1 MKKKLSVII
10 SVICIIVS
18 LGSISGTL
26 YYAKNHNTS
35 SMMQQAGGTPPSMPS
50 QGDNSSQDNN
60 QSNSQQNNESN
71 QQGSSE
77 NSNQSTN
84 DQSNSQNQNSSEQSS
99 ENSNSQAPTQNGQA
113 PSGMPGQDS
122 NGNQQGA
129 PGQSDQNSS
138 SNQQGMPGQSD
149 QNSNSSQPSMPGQ
162 NEQNSNQ
169 QGQMNQAATS
179 SSQSL
184 SALQIV
190 IISVSVLVFMLA
202 VTYLIM
208 SKFGAK
214 TLAETFY
221 GAKPTAIYA
230 VVNVVGTILLVG
242 ALVLSSNA
250 LLFNNTSST
259 NNTSQIT
266 TEGVVDVSDSQEL
279 SNKTLSAT
287 SSDESAIVVNDGG
300 SLNATGLT
308 ISKSGDSSNTENSEF
323 YGLNAAVLVQKGSE
337 ATIKDT
343 TIETSATGANAIFS
357 TGENATINVSNTKI
371 TTTGDSSRGLD
382 ATYGGT
388 INANKVTINTSGQ
401 HCAAV
406 ATDRGEGTVTVKNST
421 LNTNGKGSPCVYSTG
436 TISVSNSKGTATDSS
451 CAVIEGKNSI
461 TLNNT
466 KLTSYGVGRVDDGI
480 DNCGV
485 MIYQSMSGDA
495 GEGTGTFSATDSTLT
510 ISKKSKVYETSPMF
524 FITNTDAVINL
535 ENTKLNYGS
544 NQLVTVS
551 GNDGEWGSQGS
562 NGGNL
567 TFNATNQTL
576 NGNISV
582 DNISTASFVLKSST
596 LTSTINSENNAKE
609 VNLSLD
615 SSSKWVVTGD
625 SYVTTLTL
633 ENNDLSLIEDNG
645 YTIYYD
651 ASANSWLNGQTIT
664 LSNGGTLTPIK

>member
-10 SVICIIVS
+10 SIICIIVS

-35 SMMQQAGGTPPSMPS
+35 SMQQAGGTPPSMPS
-50 QGDNSSQDNN
+50 QGDNNSQNNN

-84 DQSNSQNQNSSEQSS
+84 DQANSSNQSS
-99 ENSNSQAPTQNGQA
+99 KNSNSQAPSQNGQA
-113 PSGMPGQDS
+113 PSGMPGQ
-122 NGNQQGA
+122 NQQGA
-129 PGQSDQNSS
+129 PGQGSNN
-138 SNQQGMPGQSD
+138 NQQG
-149 QNSNSSQPSMPGQ
+149 MPGQ

-169 QGQMNQAATS
+169 PGQMNQDMTS

-184 SALQIV
+184 SALQII

-202 VTYLIM
+202 ITYLIM
-208 SKFGAK
+208 SKFGSK

-230 VVNVVGTILLVG
+230 VVNVVGTILLVV

-250 LLFNNTSST
+250 LLFNNASS

-279 SNKTLSAT
+279 SNKTLSST

-343 TIETSATGANAIFS
+343 TIKTSTTGANAIFS

-466 KLTSYGVGRVDDGI
+466 KLTSYGIGRVDDGI

-495 GEGTGTFSATDSTLT
+495 SEGTGTFSATDSTLT

-582 DNISTASFVLKSST
+582 DNISTASFILKGST
-596 LTSTINSENNAKE
+596 LTSTINSENKAKE

-615 SSSKWVVTGD
+615 SSSKWIVTGD
-625 SYVTTLTL
+625 SYITTLTL

-645 YTIYYD
+645 HTIYYD

>member
-1 MKKKLSVII
+1 MKKKLSIII

-26 YYAKNHNTS
+26 YYAKKHNTS
-35 SMMQQAGGTPPSMPS
+35 SMMQQAGGTPPSMPNQGENS
-50 QGDNSSQDNN
+50 QNNVSNQQDSSQNN
-60 QSNSQQNNESN
+60 QSS
-71 QQGSSE
+71 
-77 NSNQSTN
+77 N
-84 DQSNSQNQNSSEQSS
+84 DQSNSQNQDSNDQTN
-99 ENSNSQAPTQNGQA
+99 ENSNGQA
-113 PSGMPGQDS
+113 P
-122 NGNQQGA
+122 NNQQGA
-129 PGQSDQNSS
+129 PGQSN
-138 SNQQGMPGQSD
+138 
-149 QNSNSSQPSMPGQ
+149 SQPTMPGQ
-162 NEQNSNQ
+162 NQQNNNQ
-169 QGQMNQAATS
+169 PGQMNQEMTS

-184 SALQIV
+184 TTLQIV
-190 IISVSVLVFMLA
+190 IISISVLVFMLA
-202 VTYLIM
+202 ITYLIM
-208 SKFGAK
+208 SKFGSR

-230 VVNVVGTILLVG
+230 VINVVGTILLVC

-250 LLFNNTSST
+250 LLFNNTSS

-279 SNKTLSAT
+279 SNKTLSDT
-287 SSDESAIVVNDGG
+287 SSDEYAIVVNDGG

-323 YGLNAAVLVQKGSE
+323 YGLNAAVLVQKESE
-337 ATIKDT
+337 ATIKNT
-343 TIETSATGANAIFS
+343 TIKTSATGANAIFS
-357 TGENATINVSNTKI
+357 TGENATLNVSNTKI

-388 INANKVTINTSGQ
+388 INANKVTITTSGQ

-406 ATDRGEGTVTVKNST
+406 ATDRGEGTVTVKNSI

-436 TISVSNSKGTATDSS
+436 TISVSDSKGTATNSS

-466 KLTSYGVGRVDDGI
+466 KLTSYGVGRVDEGI

-495 GEGTGTFSATDSTLT
+495 SEGTGTFSATDSTLT

-567 TFNATNQTL
+567 TLNATNQTL

-582 DNISTASFVLKSST
+582 DNISTASFILKSST
-596 LTSTINSENNAKE
+596 LTSTINSENNAKK

-615 SSSKWVVTGD
+615 SSSKWVITGD

-633 ENNDLSLIEDNG
+633 ENNDLSLIEDHG

-664 LSNGGTLTPIK
+664 LSNGGTLTPIQ

>member
-35 SMMQQAGGTPPSMPS
+35 SMMQQAGGTPPSMPN
-50 QGDNSSQDNN
+50 QGENS
-60 QSNSQQNNESN
+60 QNNESN
-71 QQGSSE
+71 QQDSPG
-77 NSNQSTN
+77 
-84 DQSNSQNQNSSEQSS
+84 QSNSQPTMPEQ
-99 ENSNSQAPTQNGQA
+99 
-113 PSGMPGQDS
+113 
-122 NGNQQGA
+122 NQQ
-129 PGQSDQNSS
+129 NN
-138 SNQQGMPGQSD
+138 NQP
-149 QNSNSSQPSMPGQ
+149 
-162 NEQNSNQ
+162 
-169 QGQMNQAATS
+169 GQMNQEMTS

-184 SALQIV
+184 TTLQIV
-190 IISVSVLVFMLA
+190 IISISVLVFMLA
-202 VTYLIM
+202 ITYLIM
-208 SKFGAK
+208 SKFGSR

-230 VVNVVGTILLVG
+230 VINVIGTILLVC

-250 LLFNNTSST
+250 LLFNNASS

-323 YGLNAAVLVQKGSE
+323 YGLNAAVLVQKESE

-343 TIETSATGANAIFS
+343 TIKTNASGANAVFA
-357 TGENATINVSNTKI
+357 TGENAVINVSNTKI
-371 TTTGDSSRGLD
+371 TTTWDSSRGLD

-388 INANKVTINTSGQ
+388 INANKVTITTSGH

-406 ATDRGEGTVTVKNST
+406 ATDRGEGTVTVKNSI

-436 TISVSNSKGTATDSS
+436 TISVSDSKGTATNSS

-495 GEGTGTFSATDSTLT
+495 SEGTGTFSATDSTLT

-567 TFNATNQTL
+567 TLNATNQTL

-582 DNISTASFVLKSST
+582 DNISTASFILKSST
-596 LTSTINSENNAKE
+596 LTSTINSENNAKK

-615 SSSKWVVTGD
+615 SSSKWIITGD

-633 ENNDLSLIEDNG
+633 ENNDLSLIEDHG

-664 LSNGGTLTPIK
+664 LSNGGTLTPIQ

>member
-18 LGSISGTL
+18 LSSISGTL
-26 YYAKNHNTS
+26 YYAKNHNTF
-35 SMMQQAGGTPPSMPS
+35 SMMQQTGETPPAMPS
-50 QGDNSSQDNN
+50 QRDNSSQDSN
-60 QSNSQQNNESN
+60 QNNSQQNNESN
-71 QQGSSE
+71 QQDSSE

-84 DQSNSQNQNSSEQSS
+84 DQSNSQ
-99 ENSNSQAPTQNGQA
+99 ATTQNGQA
-113 PSGMPGQDS
+113 PSGMPGQ
-122 NGNQQGA
+122 
-129 PGQSDQNSS
+129 
-138 SNQQGMPGQSD
+138 SD
-149 QNSNSSQPSMPGQ
+149 QNSNGTQQGMPGQ

-169 QGQMNQAATS
+169 PSQMNQNTS
-179 SSQSL
+179 SNLSL

-190 IISVSVLVFMLA
+190 IISVSVLVFMFA

-208 SKFGAK
+208 SKFGSK

-230 VVNVVGTILLVG
+230 VVNVVGTILLVC

-250 LLFNNTSST
+250 LLFNNASSS

-279 SNKTLSAT
+279 SNKTLSTT

-343 TIETSATGANAIFS
+343 TIETNATGANAIFS
-357 TGENATINVSNTKI
+357 TGENAIINVSNTKI
-371 TTTGDSSRGLD
+371 TTTEDSSRGLD

-388 INANKVTINTSGQ
+388 INANIVTITTSGQ

-436 TISVSNSKGTATDSS
+436 TISVSDSKGTATDSS

-495 GEGTGTFSATDSTLT
+495 SEGTGTFSATDSTLT

-567 TFNATNQTL
+567 TFNATNQIL

-582 DNISTASFVLKSST
+582 DNISTASFILKGST

-633 ENNDLSLIEDNG
+633 ENNDLSLIEDYG

-664 LSNGGTLTPIK
+664 LSNGGTLTPIQ

>member
-10 SVICIIVS
+10 SVICIIIS

-26 YYAKNHNTS
+26 YYAKNHNTF
-35 SMMQQAGGTPPSMPS
+35 SMMQQTGGTPPAMPS
-50 QGDNSSQDNN
+50 QRDNSSQDSN
-60 QSNSQQNNESN
+60 QNNSQQNNESN
-71 QQGSSE
+71 QQDSSE

-84 DQSNSQNQNSSEQSS
+84 DQSNSQ
-99 ENSNSQAPTQNGQA
+99 ATTQNGQA
-113 PSGMPGQDS
+113 PSGMPGQ
-122 NGNQQGA
+122 
-129 PGQSDQNSS
+129 
-138 SNQQGMPGQSD
+138 SD
-149 QNSNSSQPSMPGQ
+149 QNSNGTQQGMPGQ

-169 QGQMNQAATS
+169 PNQMNQNTS
-179 SSQSL
+179 SNQSL

-190 IISVSVLVFMLA
+190 IISVSVLVFMFA

-208 SKFGAK
+208 SKFGSK

-230 VVNVVGTILLVG
+230 VVNVVGTILLVC

-250 LLFNNTSST
+250 LLFNNASSS

-279 SNKTLSAT
+279 SNKTLSTT

-308 ISKSGDSSNTENSEF
+308 ISKSGDSSNTGNSEF

-343 TIETSATGANAIFS
+343 TIETNATGANAIFS
-357 TGENATINVSNTKI
+357 TGENAIINVSNTKI

-388 INANKVTINTSGQ
+388 INANIVTITTSGQ

-436 TISVSNSKGTATDSS
+436 TISVSDSKGTATDSS

-495 GEGTGTFSATDSTLT
+495 SEGTGTFSATDSTLT

-567 TFNATNQTL
+567 TFNATNQIL

-582 DNISTASFVLKSST
+582 DNISTASFILKSST

>member
-1 MKKKLSVII
+1 MKKKSSVII

-35 SMMQQAGGTPPSMPS
+35 SMMQQTGGTPPSMPN
-50 QGDNSSQDNN
+50 QGDNS
-60 QSNSQQNNESN
+60 QNNESN
-71 QQGSSE
+71 QQDSSQ
-77 NSNQSTN
+77 NNQSSN
-84 DQSNSQNQNSSEQSS
+84 DQSNSQNQDSNDQTNKNSTGQAPNNQQDFPEQ
-99 ENSNSQAPTQNGQA
+99 SNSQPT
-113 PSGMPGQDS
+113 MPEQ
-122 NGNQQGA
+122 NQQ
-129 PGQSDQNSS
+129 NN
-138 SNQQGMPGQSD
+138 NQP
-149 QNSNSSQPSMPGQ
+149 
-162 NEQNSNQ
+162 
-169 QGQMNQAATS
+169 GQMNQEMTL

-184 SALQIV
+184 TTLQIV
-190 IISVSVLVFMLA
+190 IISISVLVFMLA
-202 VTYLIM
+202 ITYLIM
-208 SKFGAK
+208 SKFGSR

-230 VVNVVGTILLVG
+230 VINVIGTILLVC

-250 LLFNNTSST
+250 LLFNNASS

-323 YGLNAAVLVQKGSE
+323 YGLNAAVLVQKESE
-337 ATIKDT
+337 ATIKNT
-343 TIETSATGANAIFS
+343 TIKTSATGANAIFS
-357 TGENATINVSNTKI
+357 TGENATLNVSNTKI

-388 INANKVTINTSGQ
+388 INANKVTITTSGQ

-406 ATDRGEGTVTVKNST
+406 ATDRGEGTVTVKNSI

-436 TISVSNSKGTATDSS
+436 TISVSDSKGTATNSS
-451 CAVIEGKNSI
+451 CSVIEGKNSI

-495 GEGTGTFSATDSTLT
+495 SEGTGTFSATDSTLT
-510 ISKKSKVYETSPMF
+510 ISKKSKAYETSPMF

-567 TFNATNQTL
+567 TLNATNQTL

-582 DNISTASFVLKSST
+582 DNISTASFILKSST

-633 ENNDLSLIEDNG
+633 ENNDLSLIEDHG

-664 LSNGGTLTPIK
+664 LSNGGTLTPIQ

>member
-35 SMMQQAGGTPPSMPS
+35 SMMQQTGGTPPSMPS
-50 QGDNSSQDNN
+50 QGDNRSQDSN

-71 QQGSSE
+71 QQDSSE

-84 DQSNSQNQNSSEQSS
+84 DQSNSNQNL
-99 ENSNSQAPTQNGQA
+99 NSQAPTQNGQA
-113 PSGMPGQDS
+113 PNDMPGQDS
-122 NGNQQGA
+122 NGNQQGI
-129 PGQSDQNSS
+129 
-138 SNQQGMPGQSD
+138 
-149 QNSNSSQPSMPGQ
+149 PGQ

-169 QGQMNQAATS
+169 PGQINQNTS
-179 SSQSL
+179 SNQSL

-208 SKFGAK
+208 SKFESK

-230 VVNVVGTILLVG
+230 VVNVVRTILLVC

-250 LLFNNTSST
+250 LLFNNASAT

-343 TIETSATGANAIFS
+343 TIETNATGANAIFS
-357 TGENATINVSNTKI
+357 TGENAITNVSNTKI

-388 INANKVTINTSGQ
+388 INANKVTITTSGQ

-495 GEGTGTFSATDSTLT
+495 SEGTGTFSATDSTLT
-510 ISKKSKVYETSPMF
+510 ISKKSKVYKTSPMF

-615 SSSKWVVTGD
+615 SSSKWIVTGD

-645 YTIYYD
+645 HTIYYD

-664 LSNGGTLTPIK
+664 LSNGGTLTPMK

>member
-35 SMMQQAGGTPPSMPS
+35 SMMQQAGGTPPSMPN
-50 QGDNSSQDNN
+50 QGENS
-60 QSNSQQNNESN
+60 QNNESN
-71 QQGSSE
+71 QQDSSQ
-77 NSNQSTN
+77 NNQSSN
-84 DQSNSQNQNSSEQSS
+84 DQSNSQNQDSNDQTN
-99 ENSNSQAPTQNGQA
+99 ENSNGQA
-113 PSGMPGQDS
+113 P
-122 NGNQQGA
+122 NNQQGA
-129 PGQSDQNSS
+129 SGQNNSQPTMPGK
-138 SNQQGMPGQSD
+138 NQQ
-149 QNSNSSQPSMPGQ
+149 NNNQPA
-162 NEQNSNQ
+162 
-169 QGQMNQAATS
+169 QMNQEMTS

-184 SALQIV
+184 TALQIV
-190 IISVSVLVFMLA
+190 IITISVLVFMLA
-202 VTYLIM
+202 ITYLIM
-208 SKFGAK
+208 SKFGSK
-214 TLAETFY
+214 TLVETFY
-221 GAKPTAIYA
+221 GTKPTAIYA
-230 VVNVVGTILLVG
+230 VANVVGTILLVC

-250 LLFNNTSST
+250 LLFNNSSAK

-266 TEGVVDVSDSQEL
+266 IEGVVDVSDSQEL

-343 TIETSATGANAIFS
+343 TIKTSATGANAIFS
-357 TGENATINVSNTKI
+357 TGENATLNVSNTKI

-388 INANKVTINTSGQ
+388 INANKVTITTSGQ

-406 ATDRGEGTVTVKNST
+406 ATDRGEGTVTVKNSI

-436 TISVSNSKGTATDSS
+436 TISVSDSKGMATNSS

-466 KLTSYGVGRVDDGI
+466 KLTSYGIGRVDDGI

-495 GEGTGTFSATDSTLT
+495 NEGTGTFSATDSTLT
-510 ISKKSKVYETSPMF
+510 ISKKSKIYETSPMF
-524 FITNTDAVINL
+524 FITNTDAVVNL

-551 GNDGEWGSQGS
+551 GNDGEWGSQES

-567 TFNATNQTL
+567 TLNATNQIL

-582 DNISTASFVLKSST
+582 DNISTASFILKGST

-633 ENNDLSLIEDNG
+633 ENNDLSLIEDHG

-664 LSNGGTLTPIK
+664 LSNGGTLTPIQ

>member
-1 MKKKLSVII
+1 
-10 SVICIIVS
+10 
-18 LGSISGTL
+18 
-26 YYAKNHNTS
+26 
-35 SMMQQAGGTPPSMPS
+35 MPN
-50 QGDNSSQDNN
+50 QGENS
-60 QSNSQQNNESN
+60 QNNESN
-71 QQGSSE
+71 QQDSSQ
-77 NSNQSTN
+77 NNQSSN
-84 DQSNSQNQNSSEQSS
+84 DQSNSQNQDSNDQTNENSTGQAPNNQQDFPEQ
-99 ENSNSQAPTQNGQA
+99 SNSQPT
-113 PSGMPGQDS
+113 MPEQ
-122 NGNQQGA
+122 NQQ
-129 PGQSDQNSS
+129 NN
-138 SNQQGMPGQSD
+138 NQP
-149 QNSNSSQPSMPGQ
+149 
-162 NEQNSNQ
+162 
-169 QGQMNQAATS
+169 GQMNQEMTL

-184 SALQIV
+184 TTLQIV
-190 IISVSVLVFMLA
+190 IISISVLVFMLA
-202 VTYLIM
+202 ITYLIM
-208 SKFGAK
+208 SKFGSR

-230 VVNVVGTILLVG
+230 VINVIGTILLVC

-250 LLFNNTSST
+250 LLFNNSSAT

-323 YGLNAAVLVQKGSE
+323 YGLNAAVLVQKESE
-337 ATIKDT
+337 ATIKNT
-343 TIETSATGANAIFS
+343 TIKTSATGANAIFS
-357 TGENATINVSNTKI
+357 TGENAIINVSNTKI

-388 INANKVTINTSGQ
+388 INANKVTITTSGQ

-406 ATDRGEGTVTVKNST
+406 ATDRGEGTVTVKNSI

-436 TISVSNSKGTATDSS
+436 TISVSDSKGTATNSS

-466 KLTSYGVGRVDDGI
+466 KLTSYGVGRVNDGI

-495 GEGTGTFSATDSTLT
+495 SEGTGTFSTTDSTLT

-567 TFNATNQTL
+567 TLNATNQTL

-582 DNISTASFVLKSST
+582 ANISTASFILKSST

-633 ENNDLSLIEDNG
+633 EDNDLSLIEDNG

>member
-18 LGSISGTL
+18 SGSISGTL

-35 SMMQQAGGTPPSMPS
+35 SMMQQAGGTPPSMPN
-50 QGDNSSQDNN
+50 QGENS
-60 QSNSQQNNESN
+60 QNNESN
-71 QQGSSE
+71 QQDSPG
-77 NSNQSTN
+77 
-84 DQSNSQNQNSSEQSS
+84 QSNSQPTMPEQ
-99 ENSNSQAPTQNGQA
+99 
-113 PSGMPGQDS
+113 
-122 NGNQQGA
+122 NQQ
-129 PGQSDQNSS
+129 NN
-138 SNQQGMPGQSD
+138 NQP
-149 QNSNSSQPSMPGQ
+149 
-162 NEQNSNQ
+162 
-169 QGQMNQAATS
+169 GQMNQEMTS

-184 SALQIV
+184 TTLQIV
-190 IISVSVLVFMLA
+190 IISISVLVFMLA
-202 VTYLIM
+202 ITYLIM
-208 SKFGAK
+208 SKFGSR

-230 VVNVVGTILLVG
+230 VINVIGTILLVC

-250 LLFNNTSST
+250 LLFNNASS

-323 YGLNAAVLVQKGSE
+323 YGLNAAVLVQKESE
-337 ATIKDT
+337 ATIKNT
-343 TIETSATGANAIFS
+343 TIKTSATGANAIFS
-357 TGENATINVSNTKI
+357 TGENATLNVSNTKI

-388 INANKVTINTSGQ
+388 INANKVTITTSGQ

-406 ATDRGEGTVTVKNST
+406 ATDRGEGTVTVKNSI

-436 TISVSNSKGTATDSS
+436 TISVSDSKGTATNSS

-495 GEGTGTFSATDSTLT
+495 SEGTGTFSATDSTLT

-567 TFNATNQTL
+567 TLNATNQTL

-582 DNISTASFVLKSST
+582 DNISTASFILKSST
-596 LTSTINSENNAKE
+596 LTSTINSENNAKK

-615 SSSKWVVTGD
+615 SSSKWVITGD

-633 ENNDLSLIEDNG
+633 ENNDLSLIEDHG

-664 LSNGGTLTPIK
+664 LSNGGTLTPIQ

>member
-18 LGSISGTL
+18 LSSISGTL
-26 YYAKNHNTS
+26 YYAKNHNTF
-35 SMMQQAGGTPPSMPS
+35 SMMQQTGGTPPAMPS
-50 QGDNSSQDNN
+50 QGDNSSQDSN
-60 QSNSQQNNESN
+60 QNNSQQNNESN
-71 QQGSSE
+71 QQDSSE

-84 DQSNSQNQNSSEQSS
+84 DQSNS
-99 ENSNSQAPTQNGQA
+99 NSQATTQNGQA
-113 PSGMPGQDS
+113 PSGML
-122 NGNQQGA
+122 
-129 PGQSDQNSS
+129 GQSN
-138 SNQQGMPGQSD
+138 
-149 QNSNSSQPSMPGQ
+149 QNSNGTQQGMPGQ

-169 QGQMNQAATS
+169 PSQMNQNTS
-179 SSQSL
+179 SNLSL

-190 IISVSVLVFMLA
+190 IISVSVLVFMFA

-208 SKFGAK
+208 SKFGSK

-230 VVNVVGTILLVG
+230 VVNVVGTILLVC

-250 LLFNNTSST
+250 LLFNNASSS

-279 SNKTLSAT
+279 SNKTLSTT

-343 TIETSATGANAIFS
+343 TIKTSATGANAIFS
-357 TGENATINVSNTKI
+357 TGENAIINVSNTKI
-371 TTTGDSSRGLD
+371 TTTEDSSRGLD

-388 INANKVTINTSGQ
+388 INANIVTITTSGQ

-406 ATDRGEGTVTVKNST
+406 ATDRGEGTVTVKNSI

-436 TISVSNSKGTATDSS
+436 TISVSDSKGMATNSS

-466 KLTSYGVGRVDDGI
+466 KLTSYGIGRVDDGI

-495 GEGTGTFSATDSTLT
+495 SEGTGTFSATDSTLT
-510 ISKKSKVYETSPMF
+510 ISKKSKIYETSPMF

-567 TFNATNQTL
+567 ILNATNQIL

-582 DNISTASFVLKSST
+582 DNISTASFILKGST

-633 ENNDLSLIEDNG
+633 ENNDLSLIEDHG

-664 LSNGGTLTPIK
+664 LSNGGTLTPIQ

>member
-50 QGDNSSQDNN
+50 QGDNSSQDSN

-84 DQSNSQNQNSSEQSS
+84 DQSNSQNQDSSEQSS

-129 PGQSDQNSS
+129 PGQSDQNS
-138 SNQQGMPGQSD
+138 
-149 QNSNSSQPSMPGQ
+149 NSSQPSMPGQ

-169 QGQMNQAATS
+169 PGQMNQDATS

-190 IISVSVLVFMLA
+190 IISVSALVFMLA

-208 SKFGAK
+208 SKFGTK

-279 SNKTLSAT
+279 SNKTLSTT

-343 TIETSATGANAIFS
+343 TIKTNATGANAIFS

-461 TLNNT
+461 TLKNT

-495 GEGTGTFSATDSTLT
+495 SEGTGTFSATDSTLT

-551 GNDGEWGSQGS
+551 GNDGEWGNQGS

-664 LSNGGTLTPIK
+664 LSNGGTLTPMK

>member
-1 MKKKLSVII
+1 
-10 SVICIIVS
+10 
-18 LGSISGTL
+18 
-26 YYAKNHNTS
+26 
-35 SMMQQAGGTPPSMPS
+35 
-50 QGDNSSQDNN
+50 
-60 QSNSQQNNESN
+60 
-71 QQGSSE
+71 
-77 NSNQSTN
+77 
-84 DQSNSQNQNSSEQSS
+84 
-99 ENSNSQAPTQNGQA
+99 
-113 PSGMPGQDS
+113 
-122 NGNQQGA
+122 
-129 PGQSDQNSS
+129 
-138 SNQQGMPGQSD
+138 
-149 QNSNSSQPSMPGQ
+149 
-162 NEQNSNQ
+162 
-169 QGQMNQAATS
+169 
-179 SSQSL
+179 
-184 SALQIV
+184 
-190 IISVSVLVFMLA
+190 
-202 VTYLIM
+202 
-208 SKFGAK
+208 
-214 TLAETFY
+214 
-221 GAKPTAIYA
+221 
-230 VVNVVGTILLVG
+230 
-242 ALVLSSNA
+242 
-250 LLFNNTSST
+250 
-259 NNTSQIT
+259 
-266 TEGVVDVSDSQEL
+266 
-279 SNKTLSAT
+279 
-287 SSDESAIVVNDGG
+287 
-300 SLNATGLT
+300 LNATGLT
-308 ISKSGDSSNTENSEF
+308 ISKSGESSNTETSEF

-343 TIETSATGANAIFS
+343 TIETNATGANAIFS
-357 TGENATINVSNTKI
+357 TGENAITNVSNTKI

-388 INANKVTINTSGQ
+388 INANKVTITTSGQ

-436 TISVSNSKGTATDSS
+436 TISVSNSKGT
-451 CAVIEGKNSI
+451 
-461 TLNNT
+461 
-466 KLTSYGVGRVDDGI
+466 
-480 DNCGV
+480 
-485 MIYQSMSGDA
+485 
-495 GEGTGTFSATDSTLT
+495 ATDSTLT

-615 SSSKWVVTGD
+615 SSSKWIVTGD

-645 YTIYYD
+645 HTIYYD

-664 LSNGGTLTPIK
+664 LSNGGTLTPMK

>member
-10 SVICIIVS
+10 NVICIIVS

-26 YYAKNHNTS
+26 YYAKNHNTF
-35 SMMQQAGGTPPSMPS
+35 SMMQQTGGTPPAMPNK
-50 QGDNSSQDNN
+50 GENS
-60 QSNSQQNNESN
+60 QNNESN
-71 QQGSSE
+71 QQDSSQ
-77 NSNQSTN
+77 NNQSSN
-84 DQSNSQNQNSSEQSS
+84 DQSNSQNQDSNDQTN
-99 ENSNSQAPTQNGQA
+99 ENSNGQA
-113 PSGMPGQDS
+113 P
-122 NGNQQGA
+122 NNQQGA
-129 PGQSDQNSS
+129 SGQSNSQPTMPGK
-138 SNQQGMPGQSD
+138 NQQ
-149 QNSNSSQPSMPGQ
+149 NNNQP
-162 NEQNSNQ
+162 
-169 QGQMNQAATS
+169 GQMNQEMTS

-184 SALQIV
+184 TALQIV
-190 IISVSVLVFMLA
+190 IITISVLVFMLA
-202 VTYLIM
+202 ITYLIM
-208 SKFGAK
+208 SKFGSK
-214 TLAETFY
+214 ILVETFY
-221 GAKPTAIYA
+221 GAKHTAIYA
-230 VVNVVGTILLVG
+230 VANVVGTILLVC

-250 LLFNNTSST
+250 LLFNNSSAT

-343 TIETSATGANAIFS
+343 TIKTSATGANAIFS
-357 TGENATINVSNTKI
+357 TGENATLNVSNTKI

-388 INANKVTINTSGQ
+388 INANKVTITTSGQ

-406 ATDRGEGTVTVKNST
+406 ATDRGEGTVTVKNSI

-436 TISVSNSKGTATDSS
+436 TISVSDSKGMATNSS

-466 KLTSYGVGRVDDGI
+466 KLTSYGIGRVDDGI

-495 GEGTGTFSATDSTLT
+495 SEGTGTFSATDSTLT
-510 ISKKSKVYETSPMF
+510 ISKKSKIYETSPMF

-567 TFNATNQTL
+567 ILNATNQIL

-582 DNISTASFVLKSST
+582 DNISTASFILKGST

-633 ENNDLSLIEDNG
+633 ENNDLSLIEDHG

-664 LSNGGTLTPIK
+664 LSNGGTLTPIQ

>member
-10 SVICIIVS
+10 NVICIIVS

-26 YYAKNHNTS
+26 YYAKNHNTF
-35 SMMQQAGGTPPSMPS
+35 SMMQQTGGTPPAMPS
-50 QGDNSSQDNN
+50 QGDNSSQDSN
-60 QSNSQQNNESN
+60 QNNSQQNNESN
-71 QQGSSE
+71 QQDSSE

-84 DQSNSQNQNSSEQSS
+84 DQSNS
-99 ENSNSQAPTQNGQA
+99 NSQATTQNGQA
-113 PSGMPGQDS
+113 PSGMPGQ
-122 NGNQQGA
+122 
-129 PGQSDQNSS
+129 
-138 SNQQGMPGQSD
+138 SD
-149 QNSNSSQPSMPGQ
+149 QNSNGTQQGMPGQ

-169 QGQMNQAATS
+169 PNQMNQNTS
-179 SSQSL
+179 SNQSL

-208 SKFGAK
+208 SKFGSK
-214 TLAETFY
+214 TPAETFY

-230 VVNVVGTILLVG
+230 VINVVGTILLVC

-250 LLFNNTSST
+250 LLFNNASSS

-279 SNKTLSAT
+279 SNKTLSTT

-323 YGLNAAVLVQKGSE
+323 YGLNAAVLVQNGSE

-343 TIETSATGANAIFS
+343 TIETNATGANAIFS
-357 TGENATINVSNTKI
+357 TGENAIINVSNTKI
-371 TTTGDSSRGLD
+371 TTTEDSSRGLD

-388 INANKVTINTSGQ
+388 INANIVTITTSGQ

-421 LNTNGKGSPCVYSTG
+421 LNTNRKGSPCVYSTG
-436 TISVSNSKGTATDSS
+436 TISVSDSKGTATDSS

-495 GEGTGTFSATDSTLT
+495 SEGTGTFSATDSTLT

-567 TFNATNQTL
+567 TFNATNQIL

-582 DNISTASFVLKSST
+582 DNISTASFILKSST

>member
-1 MKKKLSVII
+1 
-10 SVICIIVS
+10 
-18 LGSISGTL
+18 
-26 YYAKNHNTS
+26 
-35 SMMQQAGGTPPSMPS
+35 MPN
-50 QGDNSSQDNN
+50 QGENSSQE
-60 QSNSQQNNESN
+60 NSQNNESN
-71 QQGSSE
+71 QQDSSQ
-77 NSNQSTN
+77 NNQSSN
-84 DQSNSQNQNSSEQSS
+84 DQSNSQNQDSNDQTNESS
-99 ENSNSQAPTQNGQA
+99 NGQ
-113 PSGMPGQDS
+113 PP
-122 NGNQQGA
+122 NNQQSA
-129 PGQSDQNSS
+129 PGQ
-138 SNQQGMPGQSD
+138 NQQNNSQPGQVD
-149 QNSNSSQPSMPGQ
+149 QEM
-162 NEQNSNQ
+162 
-169 QGQMNQAATS
+169 TS

-184 SALQIV
+184 NALQIV
-190 IISVSVLVFMLA
+190 IISICVLVFMLSI
-202 VTYLIM
+202 TYLIM
-208 SKFGAK
+208 SKFGSN

-230 VVNVVGTILLVG
+230 VVNVVGTILLVV

-250 LLFNNTSST
+250 LLFNNASAT
-259 NNTSQIT
+259 NNTSLTT
-266 TEGVVDVSDSQEL
+266 TEGVVDVSNSQEL

-343 TIETSATGANAIFS
+343 TIETNATGANAIFS
-357 TGENATINVSNTKI
+357 TGENAIINVSNTKI

-388 INANKVTINTSGQ
+388 INANKVTITTSGQ

-406 ATDRGEGTVTVKNST
+406 ATDRGDGTVTVKNSI
-421 LNTNGKGSPCVYSTG
+421 LNINGKGSPCVYSTG
-436 TISVSNSKGTATDSS
+436 TISVSDSKGTATNSA

-461 TLNNT
+461 TLSNT

-495 GEGTGTFSATDSTLT
+495 SEGTGTFSATDSTLT
-510 ISKKSKVYETSPMF
+510 ISKKSKIYETSPMF

-567 TFNATNQTL
+567 TLNATNQIL

-582 DNISTASFVLKSST
+582 DNISTTSFILKSST
-596 LTSTINSENNAKE
+596 LISTINSENSAKE

-615 SSSKWVVTGD
+615 NSSKWIVTED

-633 ENNDLSLIEDNG
+633 ENNDLSLIEDHG
-645 YTIYYD
+645 YTIYYN

-664 LSNGGTLTPIK
+664 LSNGGTLTPIQ

>member
-35 SMMQQAGGTPPSMPS
+35 SMMQQTGGTPPSMPS
-50 QGDNSSQDNN
+50 QGDNRSQDNN
-60 QSNSQQNNESN
+60 QSDSQQNNESN
-71 QQGSSE
+71 QQDSSE

-84 DQSNSQNQNSSEQSS
+84 DQSNSNK
-99 ENSNSQAPTQNGQA
+99 NSNSQAPTQNGQA
-113 PSGMPGQDS
+113 PNGMPGQDS
-122 NGNQQGA
+122 NGNQQGM
-129 PGQSDQNSS
+129 S
-138 SNQQGMPGQSD
+138 
-149 QNSNSSQPSMPGQ
+149 GQ
-162 NEQNSNQ
+162 NEQSNNQ
-169 QGQMNQAATS
+169 SGQMNQNTS

-190 IISVSVLVFMLA
+190 IIGANVLVFMLA
-202 VTYLIM
+202 ITYLIM
-208 SKFGAK
+208 SKFGSK
-214 TLAETFY
+214 TLAETFF

-230 VVNVVGTILLVG
+230 VVNVVGTILLAG

-250 LLFNNTSST
+250 LLFNNASS

-266 TEGVVDVSDSQEL
+266 TEGVVDVSDSQVL

-343 TIETSATGANAIFS
+343 TIKTSATGANAIFS
-357 TGENATINVSNTKI
+357 TGENATLNVSNTKI

-388 INANKVTINTSGQ
+388 INANKVTITTSGQ

-406 ATDRGEGTVTVKNST
+406 ATDRGEGTVTVKNSI

-436 TISVSNSKGTATDSS
+436 TISVSDSKGMATNSS

-466 KLTSYGVGRVDDGI
+466 KLTSYGIGRVDDGI

-495 GEGTGTFSATDSTLT
+495 SEGTGTFSATDSTLT
-510 ISKKSKVYETSPMF
+510 ISKKSKIYETSPMF

-567 TFNATNQTL
+567 ILNATNQIL

-582 DNISTASFVLKSST
+582 DNISTASFILKGST

-615 SSSKWVVTGD
+615 SSSKWIVTGD

-633 ENNDLSLIEDNG
+633 ENNDLSLIEDNDH
-645 YTIYYD
+645 TIYYD

-664 LSNGGTLTPIK
+664 LSKGGTLTPIK

>member
-35 SMMQQAGGTPPSMPS
+35 SMMQQAGGTPPSMPN
-50 QGDNSSQDNN
+50 QGENS
-60 QSNSQQNNESN
+60 QNNESN
-71 QQGSSE
+71 QQDSSQ
-77 NSNQSTN
+77 NNQSSN
-84 DQSNSQNQNSSEQSS
+84 DQSNSQNQDSNDQIN
-99 ENSNSQAPTQNGQA
+99 ENSNGQA
-113 PSGMPGQDS
+113 P
-122 NGNQQGA
+122 NNQQGA
-129 PGQSDQNSS
+129 SGQSNSQPTMPGK
-138 SNQQGMPGQSD
+138 NQQ
-149 QNSNSSQPSMPGQ
+149 NNNQP
-162 NEQNSNQ
+162 
-169 QGQMNQAATS
+169 GQMNQEMTS

-184 SALQIV
+184 TALQIV
-190 IISVSVLVFMLA
+190 IITISVLVFMLA
-202 VTYLIM
+202 ITYLIM
-208 SKFGAK
+208 SKFGSK
-214 TLAETFY
+214 TLVETFY
-221 GAKPTAIYA
+221 GTKPTAIYA
-230 VVNVVGTILLVG
+230 VANVVGTILLVC

-250 LLFNNTSST
+250 LLFNNSSAT

-343 TIETSATGANAIFS
+343 TIKTSATGANAIFS
-357 TGENATINVSNTKI
+357 TGENATLNVSNTKI

-388 INANKVTINTSGQ
+388 INANKVTITTSGQ

-406 ATDRGEGTVTVKNST
+406 ATDRGEGTVAVKNSI

-436 TISVSNSKGTATDSS
+436 NITVSNSKGTATDSS

-495 GEGTGTFSATDSTLT
+495 NEGTGTFSATDSTLT
-510 ISKKSKVYETSPMF
+510 ISKKSKIYETSPMF

-567 TFNATNQTL
+567 TLNATNQIL

-582 DNISTASFVLKSST
+582 DNISTASFILKGST

-633 ENNDLSLIEDNG
+633 ENNDLSLIEDHG
-645 YTIYYD
+645 YTMYYD

>member
-1 MKKKLSVII
+1 MKKKSSVII

-35 SMMQQAGGTPPSMPS
+35 SMMQQTGGTPPSMPN
-50 QGDNSSQDNN
+50 QGDNS
-60 QSNSQQNNESN
+60 QNNESN
-71 QQGSSE
+71 QQDSSQ
-77 NSNQSTN
+77 NNQSSN
-84 DQSNSQNQNSSEQSS
+84 DQSNSQNQDSNDQTNKNSTGQAPNNQQDFPEQ
-99 ENSNSQAPTQNGQA
+99 SNSQPT
-113 PSGMPGQDS
+113 MPEQ
-122 NGNQQGA
+122 NQQ
-129 PGQSDQNSS
+129 NN
-138 SNQQGMPGQSD
+138 NQP
-149 QNSNSSQPSMPGQ
+149 
-162 NEQNSNQ
+162 
-169 QGQMNQAATS
+169 GQMNQEMTL

-184 SALQIV
+184 TTLQIV
-190 IISVSVLVFMLA
+190 IISISVLVFMLA
-202 VTYLIM
+202 ITYLIM
-208 SKFGAK
+208 SKFGSR

-230 VVNVVGTILLVG
+230 VINVIGTILLVC

-250 LLFNNTSST
+250 LLFNNSSAT

-323 YGLNAAVLVQKGSE
+323 YGLNAAVLVQKESE
-337 ATIKDT
+337 ATIKNT
-343 TIETSATGANAIFS
+343 TIKTSATGANAIFS
-357 TGENATINVSNTKI
+357 TGENATLNVSNTKI

-388 INANKVTINTSGQ
+388 INANKVTITTSGQ

-406 ATDRGEGTVTVKNST
+406 ATDRGEGTVTVKNSI

-436 TISVSNSKGTATDSS
+436 TISVSDSKGTATNSS
-451 CAVIEGKNSI
+451 CSVIEGKNSI

-495 GEGTGTFSATDSTLT
+495 SEGTGTFSATDSTLT
-510 ISKKSKVYETSPMF
+510 ISKKSKAYETSPMF

-567 TFNATNQTL
+567 TLNATNQTL

-582 DNISTASFVLKSST
+582 DNISTASFILKSST

-633 ENNDLSLIEDNG
+633 ENNDLSLIEDHG

-664 LSNGGTLTPIK
+664 LSNGGTLTPIQ

>member
-10 SVICIIVS
+10 SIICIIVS

-35 SMMQQAGGTPPSMPS
+35 SMKQAGGTPPSMPS
-50 QGDNSSQDNN
+50 QGDNSSQNSN
-60 QSNSQQNNESN
+60 QNDSQQNNESN

-84 DQSNSQNQNSSEQSS
+84 DQANSSNQSS
-99 ENSNSQAPTQNGQA
+99 ENSNSQAPSQNGQV

-122 NGNQQGA
+122 NSNQQGA
-129 PGQSDQNSS
+129 PGQ
-138 SNQQGMPGQSD
+138 
-149 QNSNSSQPSMPGQ
+149 NSNSSQQGMPGQ

-169 QGQMNQAATS
+169 PGQMNQDMTS

-184 SALQIV
+184 SALQII
-190 IISVSVLVFMLA
+190 IISVSILIFMLA
-202 VTYLIM
+202 ITYLIM
-208 SKFGAK
+208 SKFGSK

-230 VVNVVGTILLVG
+230 VVNVVGTILLVV

-250 LLFNNTSST
+250 LLFNNASS

-266 TEGVVDVSDSQEL
+266 TEGVVNVSDSQEL
-279 SNKTLSAT
+279 SNKTLSTT
-287 SSDESAIVVNDGG
+287 SADESAIVVNDGG
-300 SLNATGLT
+300 SLNAKGLT

-323 YGLNAAVLVQKGSE
+323 YGLNAAILVQKGSE

-343 TIETSATGANAIFS
+343 TIKTSATGGNAIFS

-451 CAVIEGKNSI
+451 CAIIEGKNNI

-495 GEGTGTFSATDSTLT
+495 SEGTGTFSATDSTLT

-625 SYVTTLTL
+625 SYITTLTL

-645 YTIYYD
+645 HTIYYD

>member
-26 YYAKNHNTS
+26 YYAKNHNTF
-35 SMMQQAGGTPPSMPS
+35 SMMHQTGETPPAMPS
-50 QGDNSSQDNN
+50 QGDNSSQDSN
-60 QSNSQQNNESN
+60 QNNSQQNNESN
-71 QQGSSE
+71 QQDLSE

-84 DQSNSQNQNSSEQSS
+84 DQSNSQNQNS
-99 ENSNSQAPTQNGQA
+99 NSQATTQNGQA
-113 PSGMPGQDS
+113 PSGMPGQ
-122 NGNQQGA
+122 
-129 PGQSDQNSS
+129 
-138 SNQQGMPGQSD
+138 SD
-149 QNSNSSQPSMPGQ
+149 QNSNGTQQGMPSQ

-169 QGQMNQAATS
+169 PSQMNQNTS
-179 SSQSL
+179 SNQSL

-208 SKFGAK
+208 SKFGSK

-230 VVNVVGTILLVG
+230 VVNVVGTILLVC

-250 LLFNNTSST
+250 LLFNNVSSS

-279 SNKTLSAT
+279 SNKTLSTT

-343 TIETSATGANAIFS
+343 TIETNATGANAIFS
-357 TGENATINVSNTKI
+357 TGENAIINVSNTKI

-388 INANKVTINTSGQ
+388 INANIVTITTSGQ

-406 ATDRGEGTVTVKNST
+406 ATDRGEGTVTVKNSI

-436 TISVSNSKGTATDSS
+436 TISVSDSKGMATNSS

-466 KLTSYGVGRVDDGI
+466 KLTSYGIGRVDDGI

-495 GEGTGTFSATDSTLT
+495 SEGTGTFSATDSTLT
-510 ISKKSKVYETSPMF
+510 ISKKSKIYETSPMF

-567 TFNATNQTL
+567 ILNATNQIL

-582 DNISTASFVLKSST
+582 DNISTASFILKGST

-633 ENNDLSLIEDNG
+633 ENNDLSLIEDHG

>member
-10 SVICIIVS
+10 SVICIIAS

-35 SMMQQAGGTPPSMPS
+35 SSMQQAGGTPSSMPN
-50 QGDNSSQDNN
+50 QGENSSQENNESNQQDSSQNSNQESNN
-60 QSNSQQNNESN
+60 QSNSQNQDSN
-71 QQGSSE
+71 
-77 NSNQSTN
+77 
-84 DQSNSQNQNSSEQSS
+84 EQSS

-113 PSGMPGQDS
+113 PSGMPEQDA

-129 PGQSDQNSS
+129 PGQGSNN
-138 SNQQGMPGQSD
+138 NQQGMPGQN
-149 QNSNSSQPSMPGQ
+149 Q
-162 NEQNSNQ
+162 QNSNQ
-169 QGQMNQAATS
+169 PGQMNQDMTS

-202 VTYLIM
+202 ITYLVM
-208 SKFGAK
+208 SKFGVK

-230 VVNVVGTILLVG
+230 VVNVVGTILLVC

-250 LLFNNTSST
+250 LLFNNASS

-266 TEGVVDVSDSQEL
+266 TEGVVDVSNSQEL
-279 SNKTLSAT
+279 SNKTLSST

-343 TIETSATGANAIFS
+343 TIKTNATGANAIFS
-357 TGENATINVSNTKI
+357 TGENATINVSNTEI

-436 TISVSNSKGTATDSS
+436 NITVSNSKGTATDSS

-495 GEGTGTFSATDSTLT
+495 NEGTGTFSATDSTLS

-535 ENTKLNYGS
+535 ENTSLNYGS

-551 GNDGEWGSQGS
+551 SNDGEWGNQGS

-567 TFNATNQTL
+567 TFNASNQTL

-582 DNISTASFVLKSST
+582 DAISTASFVLKSST
-596 LTSTINSENNAKE
+596 LTSTINNENKAKE

-615 SSSKWVVTGD
+615 SSSKWIVTGD

-633 ENNDLSLIEDNG
+633 ENNDLSLIEDHG

-651 ASANSWLNGQTIT
+651 ASANSWLNGKTIT
-664 LSNGGTLTPIK
+664 LTNGGTLTPIQ

>member
-1 MKKKLSVII
+1 
-10 SVICIIVS
+10 
-18 LGSISGTL
+18 
-26 YYAKNHNTS
+26 
-35 SMMQQAGGTPPSMPS
+35 MPN
-50 QGDNSSQDNN
+50 QGENSSQE
-60 QSNSQQNNESN
+60 NSQNNESN
-71 QQGSSE
+71 QQDSSQ
-77 NSNQSTN
+77 NNQSSN
-84 DQSNSQNQNSSEQSS
+84 DQSNSQNQDSNDQTNESS
-99 ENSNSQAPTQNGQA
+99 NGQA
-113 PSGMPGQDS
+113 P
-122 NGNQQGA
+122 NNQQSA
-129 PGQSDQNSS
+129 PGQ
-138 SNQQGMPGQSD
+138 NQQNNSQPGQV
-149 QNSNSSQPSMPGQ
+149 
-162 NEQNSNQ
+162 NQ
-169 QGQMNQAATS
+169 EMTS

-184 SALQIV
+184 NALQIV
-190 IISVSVLVFMLA
+190 IISICVLVFMLSI
-202 VTYLIM
+202 TYLIM
-208 SKFGAK
+208 SKFGSN

-230 VVNVVGTILLVG
+230 VVNVVGTILLVV

-250 LLFNNTSST
+250 LLFNNASAT

-343 TIETSATGANAIFS
+343 TIKTSATGANAIFS
-357 TGENATINVSNTKI
+357 TGENATLNVSNTKI

-388 INANKVTINTSGQ
+388 INANKVTITTSGQ
-401 HCAAV
+401 HCVAV
-406 ATDRGEGTVTVKNST
+406 ATDRGEGTVTVKNSI

-436 TISVSNSKGTATDSS
+436 TISVSDSKGMATNSS

-466 KLTSYGVGRVDDGI
+466 KLTSYGIGRVDDGI

-495 GEGTGTFSATDSTLT
+495 SEGTGTFSATDSTLT
-510 ISKKSKVYETSPMF
+510 ISKKSKIYETSPMF

-567 TFNATNQTL
+567 ILNATNQIL

-582 DNISTASFVLKSST
+582 DNISTASFILKGST

-633 ENNDLSLIEDNG
+633 ENNDLSLIEDHG

-664 LSNGGTLTPIK
+664 LSNGGTLTPIQ

>member
-50 QGDNSSQDNN
+50 QGDNSSQDSN

-122 NGNQQGA
+122 NSNQQGA
-129 PGQSDQNSS
+129 PGQSGQNSS
-138 SNQQGMPGQSD
+138 SNQQGMPGQ
-149 QNSNSSQPSMPGQ
+149 

-169 QGQMNQAATS
+169 PGQMNQNTS
-179 SSQSL
+179 SNQSL

-202 VTYLIM
+202 ITYLIM
-208 SKFGAK
+208 SKFGSK

-230 VVNVVGTILLVG
+230 VVNVVGTILLVA

-250 LLFNNTSST
+250 LLFNNASAT

-308 ISKSGDSSNTENSEF
+308 ISKSGDSSNTESSEF

-357 TGENATINVSNTKI
+357 TGENAIINVSNTKI

-388 INANKVTINTSGQ
+388 INANKVTITTSGQ

-436 TISVSNSKGTATDSS
+436 TISVSNSKGT
-451 CAVIEGKNSI
+451 
-461 TLNNT
+461 
-466 KLTSYGVGRVDDGI
+466 
-480 DNCGV
+480 
-485 MIYQSMSGDA
+485 
-495 GEGTGTFSATDSTLT
+495 ATDSTLT

-582 DNISTASFVLKSST
+582 DNISTASFILKSST

-633 ENNDLSLIEDNG
+633 EDNDLSLIEDNG

-664 LSNGGTLTPIK
+664 LSKGGTLTPIK

>member
-1 MKKKLSVII
+1 MKKKLSII
-10 SVICIIVS
+10 TSVICIIVS

-35 SMMQQAGGTPPSMPS
+35 SMMQQAGGTPPSMPN
-50 QGDNSSQDNN
+50 QGENS
-60 QSNSQQNNESN
+60 QNNESN
-71 QQGSSE
+71 QQDSSQ
-77 NSNQSTN
+77 NNQSSN
-84 DQSNSQNQNSSEQSS
+84 DQSNSQNQDSNDQTN
-99 ENSNSQAPTQNGQA
+99 ENSNGQA
-113 PSGMPGQDS
+113 PNNQQDS
-122 NGNQQGA
+122 
-129 PGQSDQNSS
+129 PGQSN
-138 SNQQGMPGQSD
+138 
-149 QNSNSSQPSMPGQ
+149 SQPTMPGQ
-162 NEQNSNQ
+162 NQQNNNQ
-169 QGQMNQAATS
+169 PGQMNQEMTS

-184 SALQIV
+184 TALQIV
-190 IISVSVLVFMLA
+190 IISISVLVFMLA
-202 VTYLIM
+202 ITYLIM
-208 SKFGAK
+208 SKFGSR

-230 VVNVVGTILLVG
+230 VINVVGTILLVC

-250 LLFNNTSST
+250 LLFNNASS

-266 TEGVVDVSDSQEL
+266 TEGVVEVSDSQEL

-323 YGLNAAVLVQKGSE
+323 YGLNAAVLVQKESE
-337 ATIKDT
+337 ATIKNT
-343 TIETSATGANAIFS
+343 TIKTSATGANAIFS
-357 TGENATINVSNTKI
+357 TGENATLNVSNTKI

-388 INANKVTINTSGQ
+388 INANKVTITTSGQ

-406 ATDRGEGTVTVKNST
+406 ATDRGEGTVTVKNSI

-436 TISVSNSKGTATDSS
+436 TISVSDSKGTATNSS

-495 GEGTGTFSATDSTLT
+495 SEGTGTFSATDSTLT

-567 TFNATNQTL
+567 TLNATNQTL

-582 DNISTASFVLKSST
+582 DNISTASFILKSST
-596 LTSTINSENNAKE
+596 LTSTINSENNAKK

-615 SSSKWVVTGD
+615 SSSKWIITGD

-633 ENNDLSLIEDNG
+633 ENNDLSLIEDHG

-664 LSNGGTLTPIK
+664 LSNGGTLTPIQ

>member
-1 MKKKLSVII
+1 MKKKLSII
-10 SVICIIVS
+10 TSVICIIVS

-35 SMMQQAGGTPPSMPS
+35 SMMQQAGGTPPSMPN
-50 QGDNSSQDNN
+50 QGENS
-60 QSNSQQNNESN
+60 QNNESN
-71 QQGSSE
+71 QQDSSQ
-77 NSNQSTN
+77 NNQSSN
-84 DQSNSQNQNSSEQSS
+84 DQSNSQNQDSNDQTN
-99 ENSNSQAPTQNGQA
+99 ENSNGQA
-113 PSGMPGQDS
+113 PNNQQDS
-122 NGNQQGA
+122 
-129 PGQSDQNSS
+129 PGQSN
-138 SNQQGMPGQSD
+138 
-149 QNSNSSQPSMPGQ
+149 SQPTMPGQ
-162 NEQNSNQ
+162 NQQNNNQ
-169 QGQMNQAATS
+169 PGQMNQEMTS

-184 SALQIV
+184 TALQIV
-190 IISVSVLVFMLA
+190 IISISVLVFMLA
-202 VTYLIM
+202 ITYLIM
-208 SKFGAK
+208 SKFGSR

-230 VVNVVGTILLVG
+230 VINVVGTILLVC

-250 LLFNNTSST
+250 LLFNNASS

-266 TEGVVDVSDSQEL
+266 TEGVVEVSDSQEL

-323 YGLNAAVLVQKGSE
+323 YGLNAAVLVQKESE
-337 ATIKDT
+337 ATIKNT
-343 TIETSATGANAIFS
+343 TIKTSATGANAIFS
-357 TGENATINVSNTKI
+357 TGENATLNVSNTKI

-388 INANKVTINTSGQ
+388 INANKVTITTSGQ

-406 ATDRGEGTVTVKNST
+406 ATDRGEGTVTVKNSI

-436 TISVSNSKGTATDSS
+436 TISVSDSKGTATNSS

-485 MIYQSMSGDA
+485 MIYQSVSGDA
-495 GEGTGTFSATDSTLT
+495 SEGTGTFSATDSTLT

-567 TFNATNQTL
+567 TLNATNQTL

-582 DNISTASFVLKSST
+582 DNISTASFILKSST
-596 LTSTINSENNAKE
+596 LTSTINSENNAKK

-615 SSSKWVVTGD
+615 SSSKWIITGD

-633 ENNDLSLIEDNG
+633 ENNDLSLIEDHG

-664 LSNGGTLTPIK
+664 LSNGGTLTPIQ

>member
-35 SMMQQAGGTPPSMPS
+35 SMMQQTGGTPPSMPS

-71 QQGSSE
+71 QQDSSE

-84 DQSNSQNQNSSEQSS
+84 DQSNS
-99 ENSNSQAPTQNGQA
+99 NSQAPTQNGQA
-113 PSGMPGQDS
+113 PNDMPGQGS
-122 NGNQQGA
+122 NGNQQGI
-129 PGQSDQNSS
+129 
-138 SNQQGMPGQSD
+138 
-149 QNSNSSQPSMPGQ
+149 PGQ

-169 QGQMNQAATS
+169 PSQMNQNTS
-179 SSQSL
+179 SNQSL

-208 SKFGAK
+208 SKFGSK

-230 VVNVVGTILLVG
+230 VVNVVGTILLVC

-250 LLFNNTSST
+250 LLFNNITPT

-287 SSDESAIVVNDGG
+287 SSDESAIVVNDVG

-343 TIETSATGANAIFS
+343 TIETNATGANAIFS
-357 TGENATINVSNTKI
+357 TGENAIINVSNTKI

-388 INANKVTINTSGQ
+388 INANKVTITTSGQ

-495 GEGTGTFSATDSTLT
+495 SEGTGTFSATDSTLT
-510 ISKKSKVYETSPMF
+510 ISKKSKVYKTSPMF

-596 LTSTINSENNAKE
+596 LTSTINSENNAKK

-651 ASANSWLNGQTIT
+651 ASANSWLNEQTIT
-664 LSNGGTLTPIK
+664 LSNGGTLTPMK

>member
-1 MKKKLSVII
+1 
-10 SVICIIVS
+10 
-18 LGSISGTL
+18 
-26 YYAKNHNTS
+26 
-35 SMMQQAGGTPPSMPS
+35 
-50 QGDNSSQDNN
+50 
-60 QSNSQQNNESN
+60 
-71 QQGSSE
+71 
-77 NSNQSTN
+77 
-84 DQSNSQNQNSSEQSS
+84 
-99 ENSNSQAPTQNGQA
+99 
-113 PSGMPGQDS
+113 
-122 NGNQQGA
+122 
-129 PGQSDQNSS
+129 
-138 SNQQGMPGQSD
+138 
-149 QNSNSSQPSMPGQ
+149 
-162 NEQNSNQ
+162 
-169 QGQMNQAATS
+169 
-179 SSQSL
+179 
-184 SALQIV
+184 
-190 IISVSVLVFMLA
+190 MLA

-208 SKFGAK
+208 SKFGSK

-230 VVNVVGTILLVG
+230 VVNVVGTILLVC

-250 LLFNNTSST
+250 LLFNNTTPT

-279 SNKTLSAT
+279 SKKTLSAT

-308 ISKSGDSSNTENSEF
+308 ISKSGESSNTENSEF

-343 TIETSATGANAIFS
+343 TIETNATGANAIFS
-357 TGENATINVSNTKI
+357 TGENAIINVSNTKI

-388 INANKVTINTSGQ
+388 INANKVTITTSSQ

-495 GEGTGTFSATDSTLT
+495 SEGTGTFSATDSTLT
-510 ISKKSKVYETSPMF
+510 ISKKSKVYKTSPMF
-524 FITNTDAVINL
+524 FITNTDAMINL

>member
-50 QGDNSSQDNN
+50 QGDNSSQDSN
-60 QSNSQQNNESN
+60 QNNSQQNNESN

-84 DQSNSQNQNSSEQSS
+84 DQANSNQNSSEQSS
-99 ENSNSQAPTQNGQA
+99 ENSNSQAPNQNGQA
-113 PSGMPGQDS
+113 PSSMPGQDS

-129 PGQSDQNSS
+129 PGQNSNNS
-138 SNQQGMPGQSD
+138 QQG
-149 QNSNSSQPSMPGQ
+149 MPGQ

-169 QGQMNQAATS
+169 PGQMNQDATS

-208 SKFGAK
+208 SKFGSK

-279 SNKTLSAT
+279 SNKTLSTT

-337 ATIKDT
+337 ATIKNT
-343 TIETSATGANAIFS
+343 TIKTSATGANAIFS

-436 TISVSNSKGTATDSS
+436 TISVSNSQGTATDSS

-495 GEGTGTFSATDSTLT
+495 SEGTGTFSATDSTLT

-582 DNISTASFVLKSST
+582 DNISTASFVLKDST
-596 LTSTINSENNAKE
+596 LTSTINSENKAKE

-625 SYVTTLTL
+625 SYITTLTL

-645 YTIYYD
+645 HTIYYD

>member
-10 SVICIIVS
+10 SIICIIVS

-35 SMMQQAGGTPPSMPS
+35 SMQQAGGTPPSMPS
-50 QGDNSSQDNN
+50 QGDNNSQNNN
-60 QSNSQQNNESN
+60 QSSSQQNNESN
-71 QQGSSE
+71 QQDSSE

-84 DQSNSQNQNSSEQSS
+84 DQANSSNQSS
-99 ENSNSQAPTQNGQA
+99 ENSNSQAPSQNGQA
-113 PSGMPGQDS
+113 PSGMPGQ
-122 NGNQQGA
+122 NQQGA
-129 PGQSDQNSS
+129 PGQGSNN
-138 SNQQGMPGQSD
+138 NQQG
-149 QNSNSSQPSMPGQ
+149 MPGQ

-169 QGQMNQAATS
+169 PGQMNQDMTS

-184 SALQIV
+184 SALQII
-190 IISVSVLVFMLA
+190 IISVSVLIFMLA
-202 VTYLIM
+202 ITYLIM
-208 SKFGAK
+208 SKFGSK

-230 VVNVVGTILLVG
+230 VVNVVGTILLVV

-250 LLFNNTSST
+250 LLFNNASS

-279 SNKTLSAT
+279 SNKTLSST

-300 SLNATGLT
+300 SLNAKGLT

-343 TIETSATGANAIFS
+343 TIKTSATGANAIFS

-466 KLTSYGVGRVDDGI
+466 KLTSYGIGRVDDGI

-495 GEGTGTFSATDSTLT
+495 SEGTGTFSATDSTLT

-596 LTSTINSENNAKE
+596 LTSTINSENKAKE

-615 SSSKWVVTGD
+615 SSSKWIVTGD
-625 SYVTTLTL
+625 SYITTLTL

-645 YTIYYD
+645 HTIYYD

-664 LSNGGTLTPIK
+664 LSNGGTLTPMK

>member
-10 SVICIIVS
+10 NVICIIVS
-18 LGSISGTL
+18 LSSISGTL
-26 YYAKNHNTS
+26 YYAKKHNTS
-35 SMMQQAGGTPPSMPS
+35 SMMQQAGGTPPSMPNK
-50 QGDNSSQDNN
+50 GENS
-60 QSNSQQNNESN
+60 QNNESN
-71 QQGSSE
+71 QQDSSQ
-77 NSNQSTN
+77 NNQSSN
-84 DQSNSQNQNSSEQSS
+84 DQSNSQNQDSNDQTN
-99 ENSNSQAPTQNGQA
+99 ENSNGQA
-113 PSGMPGQDS
+113 P
-122 NGNQQGA
+122 NNQQGA
-129 PGQSDQNSS
+129 SGQSNSQPTMPGK
-138 SNQQGMPGQSD
+138 NQQ
-149 QNSNSSQPSMPGQ
+149 NNNQP
-162 NEQNSNQ
+162 
-169 QGQMNQAATS
+169 GQMNQEMTS

-184 SALQIV
+184 TALQIV
-190 IISVSVLVFMLA
+190 IITISVLVFMLA
-202 VTYLIM
+202 ITYLIM
-208 SKFGAK
+208 SKFGSK
-214 TLAETFY
+214 ILVETFY
-221 GAKPTAIYA
+221 GTKPTAIYA
-230 VVNVVGTILLVG
+230 VANVVGTILLVC

-250 LLFNNTSST
+250 LLFNNSSAT

-343 TIETSATGANAIFS
+343 TIKTSATGANAIFS
-357 TGENATINVSNTKI
+357 TGENATLNVSNTKI

-388 INANKVTINTSGQ
+388 INANKVTITTSGQ

-406 ATDRGEGTVTVKNST
+406 ATDRGEGTVTVKNSI

-436 TISVSNSKGTATDSS
+436 TISVSDSKGMATNSS

-466 KLTSYGVGRVDDGI
+466 KLTSYGIGRVDDGI

-495 GEGTGTFSATDSTLT
+495 SEGTGTFSATDSTLT
-510 ISKKSKVYETSPMF
+510 ISKKSKIYETSPMF

-567 TFNATNQTL
+567 ILNATNQIL

-582 DNISTASFVLKSST
+582 DNISTASFILKGST

-633 ENNDLSLIEDNG
+633 ENNDLSLIEDHG

-664 LSNGGTLTPIK
+664 LSNGGTLTPIQ